1 MIILKMNVEE
11 ISRAVLNLFDL
22 SFSSDFSILHVQMFH
37 VFCVFLYV
45 VSSRFDLVAHKEI
58 KRIRST
64 DSVVYIYF

>member
-1 MIILKMNVEE
+1 MNVEE

-37 VFCVFLYV
+37 VFCVLLYV

-58 KRIRST
+58 KRIRGA
-64 DSVVYIYF
+64 DSGGEILF

>member
-1 MIILKMNVEE
+1 MNVEE

-37 VFCVFLYV
+37 VFCVLLYV
-45 VSSRFDLVAHKEI
+45 VSSWFDLVAHKEI
-58 KRIRST
+58 KSIRGT